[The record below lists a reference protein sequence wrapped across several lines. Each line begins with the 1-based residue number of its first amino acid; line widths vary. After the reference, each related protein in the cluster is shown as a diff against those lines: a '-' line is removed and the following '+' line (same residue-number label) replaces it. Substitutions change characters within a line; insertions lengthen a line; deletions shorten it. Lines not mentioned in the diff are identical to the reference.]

1 MKAVKSPAG
10 SVRAEQAALTR
21 RRIEDAARRLFVLQG
36 YGTTTLRQIAD
47 AAGVAVQTLYAVYE
61 SKANLLRALAETV
74 RDDPE
79 SDAAYR
85 LALAEPDRDR
95 SLALFARSIRL
106 RWQTGH
112 DLFTTH
118 VEAASVDPDVRE
130 DLATLLEGRRRG
142 IARLAQSIVDA
153 SPVLG
158 DAARVAA
165 IVDAL
170 TLPELYAELAGVH
183 GWTADDYERWLA
195 KGLADAMQREGRRTE
210 TR

>member
-10 SVRAEQAALTR
+10 SVRAEQAAVTR

-79 SDAAYR
+79 ADAAYG

-95 SLALFARSIRL
+95 ALALFARSIRL

-118 VEAASVDPDVRE
+118 VEAASVDLDVRD
-130 DLATLLEGRRRG
+130 DLATLLKGRRWG
-142 IARLAQSIVDA
+142 IARLARSLVDA

-165 IVDAL
+165 IIDAL

-195 KGLADAMQREGRRTE
+195 AGLADAMQREGRPLE
-210 TR
+210 